1 MIIIKTGELTGFEKT
16 DTDKVFFEYNLA
28 FKKSKYLI
36 EEVYRLSRSGKK
48 VKTL

>member
-1 MIIIKTGELTGFEKT
+1 MLFGFGNTGA
-16 DTDKVFFEYNLA
+16 DKDFFEYHLA
-28 FKKSKYLI
+28 LKKNKYLI